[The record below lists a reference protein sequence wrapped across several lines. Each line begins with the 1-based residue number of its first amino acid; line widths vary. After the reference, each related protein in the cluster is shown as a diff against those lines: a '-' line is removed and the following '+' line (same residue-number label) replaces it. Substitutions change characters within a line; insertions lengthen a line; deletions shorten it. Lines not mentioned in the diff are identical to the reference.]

1 MHTESAKSRVL
12 VVDDDRLVADT
23 LAMVLKFSGYEV
35 DTAYSG
41 EDAIALALAAPYDML
56 VSDVMMEP
64 MNGVQAAVA
73 IRATCPTCRVVLMSG
88 NERTSQVLAE
98 AAHDGL
104 HFRVLAKPVHPTVI
118 LDALRSPTQ
127 VADA

>member
-1 MHTESAKSRVL
+1 MHTEGAKSRVL

-127 VADA
+127 VVDA